1 MVRKQMI
8 TESNRTFEALKSLYI
23 TGFSSP
29 WRKARPLAAPAA
41 IFSLVNQGKAAEY
54 PALFKK
60 VKNIKIPSN
69 WIKET
74 V

>member
-1 MVRKQMI
+1 MQEMVRKQVI
-8 TESNRTFEALKSLYI
+8 TEPNRTFEALRSLYM

-29 WRKARPLAAPAA
+29 WRKAMPFAAPAA

-60 VKNIKIPSN
+60 IK
-69 WIKET
+69 T
-74 V
+74 